1 MKRRTAFRLFAESVI
16 LCLLAALWIKTVRA
30 SYRMGAADAARP
42 AYAAG
47 LSVGSAEGFL
57 KANAGHPVDCHRWV
71 QMPQYEAVVCRIW
84 RAR

>member
-1 MKRRTAFRLFAESVI
+1 MSRPIRLTLTAVS
-16 LCLLAALWIKTVRA
+16 LCLLVGAWVKTVRD

-42 AYAAG
+42 AYVAG
-47 LSVGSAEGFL
+47 LSVGAAEGFI

-84 RAR
+84 RHK